1 MIFGRLIELK
11 FENLQTANTD
21 VLIKPYVSA
30 NDVYIESES
39 ITNRIRVLEKRIEM
53 MERRQRKLAWQ
64 RRHS

>member
-21 VLIKPYVSA
+21 VLIKPYVNA
-30 NDVYIESES
+30 NDVYIESDS
-39 ITNRIRVLEKRIEM
+39 VTNRIEVLEKRIEM
-53 MERRQRKLAWQ
+53 IERRQRKFAWK

>member
-21 VLIKPYVSA
+21 VLIKPYIDA
-30 NDVYIESES
+30 DDVYIEDES
-39 ITNRIRVLEKRIEM
+39 ITNRVETLEKRIEM
-53 MERRQRKLAWQ
+53 IERRQRKLAWQ